1 MLTDRAREVF
11 DTLARELSYAEIA
24 EKPTI
29 SPCTAETHRTN
40 LMRKIDLK
48 TQADITLYTVQ
59 RSLIDP
65 EQE

>member
-1 MLTDRAREVF
+1 LLTDRAREVF
-11 DTLARELSYAEIA
+11 DMLARELSY
-24 EKPTI
+24 T
-29 SPCTAETHRTN
+29 ETHRTN

>member
-1 MLTDRAREVF
+1 M
-11 DTLARELSYAEIA
+11 LARELSYAEIA

-29 SPCTAETHRTN
+29 SPRTTKTHRTN